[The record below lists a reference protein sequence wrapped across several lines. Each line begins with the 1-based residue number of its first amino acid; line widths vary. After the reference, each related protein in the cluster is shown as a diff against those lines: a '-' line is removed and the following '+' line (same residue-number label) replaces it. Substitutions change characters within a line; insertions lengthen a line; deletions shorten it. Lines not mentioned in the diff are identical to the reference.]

1 MQEVGIDLEVEGES
15 EFASQLRRA
24 SDQIGKLGDAAKQAR
39 EDLNSTF
46 EGGAEAALGFA
57 AVVGGT
63 LYLAFEKFLEQDKR
77 TQESLSKTGDAFD
90 ELVGSFVHAATGGD
104 GLAKVIDAVG
114 VKLQELTK
122 WVNENRNDIA
132 EFGQDALYWGSYVLQ
147 GITNIGGGL
156 VLLVSAGIEGVQ
168 ALVRGAFGLF
178 YGLVEE
184 VSSILYE
191 FPSIQERLGLTDND
205 LTRIIEE
212 AREGLRLLGEEGSF
226 ETTTK
231 LVGFLENINAS
242 FDGLRQN
249 IDQTT
254 ASVGEFKKTAGE
266 GGGGGGGANPRGL
279 AQQTSDNL
287 FLSAAGTDYS
297 PISRGLADVA
307 AQAQITRESLLD
319 VGETIGILATD
330 ADEGTRALSNLGLA
344 LAATEQASERAA
356 KKLDADM
363 DTLASSAISLGVG
376 LTDAFLAFAV
386 GAQSGGQLLQT
397 VLSNVGNLAGALGSL
412 FLFAGIGSEALPF
425 LGLSGGAAVGAGIGL
440 LGLAAG
446 LKATSSYLGASG
458 AGGGGGG
465 GSYGPSLASGAGRTS
480 SGPTRSTR
488 SEDRTVN
495 LVLQDGQSF
504 RGYLTDAQRDDQ
516 RRLRVRGRR
525 RRGGRS

>member
-1 MQEVGIDLEVEGES
+1 MQEVGIELEVEGES

-24 SDQIGKLGDAAKQAR
+24 EGQLGKLGDAAAQAR

-46 EGGAEAALGFA
+46 EGGSEAALGFA

-104 GLAKVIDAVG
+104 GLAKTFDAVT
-114 VKLQELTK
+114 VKLQELTT
-122 WVNENRNDIA
+122 WINDNRNDIA

-147 GITNIGGGL
+147 GVTNIGGGI

-178 YGLVEE
+178 YSLVEE

-231 LVGFLENINAS
+231 LVGFLENLNAK
-242 FDGLRQN
+242 FDDLRQGV
-249 IDQTT
+249 DQTT
-254 ASVGEFKKTAGE
+254 ASVDEFKKTAGE
-266 GGGGGGGANPRGL
+266 GGGGGGANPRGL

-297 PISRGLADVA
+297 PISRGLSDVA
-307 AQAQITRESLLD
+307 AQAQITRDSLLD
-319 VGETIGILATD
+319 VGEVIGILATD
-330 ADEGTRALSNLGLA
+330 ADEGTRALQNLGLA
-344 LAATEQASERAA
+344 LGATEQASERAA
-356 KKLDADM
+356 KKLDADLNS
-363 DTLASSAISLGVG
+363 LANSAVSLGIG

-386 GAQSGGQLLQT
+386 GANNGGQLLQT

-425 LGLSGGAAVGAGIGL
+425 LGLSGAGAVGAGLGL

-465 GSYGPSLASGAGRTS
+465 GNYGPSLASGAGRTNP
-480 SGPTRSTR
+480 GPTRSTR
-488 SEDRTVN
+488 SEDRAVN
-495 LVLQDGQSF
+495 LVLQDGTAF
-504 RGYLTDAQRDDQ
+504 RAYLTTAQRDDQ

-525 RRGGRS
+525 PGRRS